1 MRLALFTDTLTD
13 INGVARFLA
22 DLREAAP
29 AAGHELRVF
38 ASTRKPLGLDEI
50 AHQAAGLL
58 INLPPTLVHSI
69 PAYSMLDVALPPLRK
84 MASELRAF
92 TPDIIHVS
100 TPGPVGLCGRWL
112 AHRHNI
118 PLVGTYH
125 TDFPAYARRIY
136 GIDALSHIA
145 GTLTEWFYKP
155 FCKLLVR
162 SIQSEH
168 QLANGRFALPPLVVL
183 PPGIN
188 LRRFTANTDELS
200 TLQWQSRICAKF
212 PLLAN
217 AISTRRPIVLSVG
230 RISREKNTTLLCETW
245 KLLTASS
252 QPPSAR
258 PMLLVVGDGPGLSE
272 LRSRLT
278 SAAATTNHA
287 ASPVNAK
294 PDFLLT
300 GFATGQDLLDLYRC
314 GSVLFLPSVTDT
326 LGQVTLEAQAM
337 GVPAIVS
344 NQGGPQRLIVPG
356 ITGLVVSDQNPASWA
371 AAVRSV
377 TDTPTV
383 LAAMRAAAQ
392 AHAQTMPFEQTSYA
406 FWVEHRNVL
415 AQTHQAGSQS
425 KGRSNAGR

>member
-22 DLREAAP
+22 DLRDAAP

-38 ASTRKPLGLDEI
+38 ASTRKPLGPQEL

-58 INLPPTLVHSI
+58 SNLPPALAHSI
-69 PAYSMLDVALPPLRK
+69 PGYALLDIALPPLRK

-92 TPDIIHVS
+92 APDIIHVS

-112 AHRHNI
+112 ATQHNL

-136 GIDALSHIA
+136 GIDALGDIA

-155 FCKLLVR
+155 FRRLLVR
-162 SIQSEH
+162 SDQSAQ
-168 QLANGRFALPPLVVL
+168 QLAGAGLALPPLAVL

-188 LRRFTANTDELS
+188 LLRFTATTNEQA
-200 TLQWQSRICAKF
+200 TLAWQSRINAKY
-212 PLLAN
+212 PSLAA
-217 AISTRRPIVLSVG
+217 AIHAHRPIVLSVG
-230 RISREKNTTLLCETW
+230 RISREKNTALLCEIW
-245 KLLTASS
+245 KLLDAGDH
-252 QPPSAR
+252 PSAAR
-258 PMLLVVGDGPGLSE
+258 PMLLVVGDGPGLPK
-272 LRSRLT
+272 LKAQLT
-278 SAAATTNHA
+278 RVTLTATPTLTTLG
-287 ASPVNAK
+287 SPN
-294 PDFLLT
+294 FLLS
-300 GFATGQDLLDLYRC
+300 GFATDQDLLDLYRC
-314 GSVLFLPSVTDT
+314 GTVLLFPSSTDT

-344 NQGGPQRLIVPG
+344 DQGGPQRLIAPG
-356 ITGLVVSDQNPASWA
+356 KTGLVVAGQNPTAWA

-377 TDTPTV
+377 TDAPAV
-383 LAAMRAAAQ
+383 LAAMRSAART
-392 AHAQTMPFEQTSYA
+392 HAQTMPFEQTSHA

-415 AQTHQAGSQS
+415 AQTHQAGS
-425 KGRSNAGR
+425 RSQGHSGAGR